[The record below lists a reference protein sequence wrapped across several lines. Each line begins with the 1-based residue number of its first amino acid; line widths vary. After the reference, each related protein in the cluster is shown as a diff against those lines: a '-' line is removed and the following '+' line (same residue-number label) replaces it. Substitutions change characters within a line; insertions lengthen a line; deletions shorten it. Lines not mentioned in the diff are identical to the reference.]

1 MEITWEFLRKRM
13 RNFEINL
20 LNVLKDFNSGVF

>member
-20 LNVLKDFNSGVF
+20 LNVLKDFNFGVF

>member
-20 LNVLKDFNSGVF
+20 LNVLKDFNSGVS